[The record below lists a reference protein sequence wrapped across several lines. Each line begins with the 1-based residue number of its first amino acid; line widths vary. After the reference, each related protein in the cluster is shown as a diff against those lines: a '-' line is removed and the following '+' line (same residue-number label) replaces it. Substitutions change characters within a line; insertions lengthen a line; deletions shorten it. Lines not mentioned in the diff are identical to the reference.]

1 MFYRVV
7 IVTFLLGIT
16 ALIQM
21 KGTESR
27 TIASLSSVC
36 FIIVVTYFLSFVY
49 LFLGKRIKSPKINV
63 YIQAITDVSLITALV
78 CVTGGV
84 TSVYSP
90 LYVVVIIYSVLFLA
104 VKGGAIVA
112 SACGIFYGLLLD
124 LEYYGIVHP
133 IYSPPWDYN
142 ISAGYVFS
150 RIFIHIVSFYI
161 VTLVI
166 GFIVQ
171 QEKSARSLLAEKE
184 SEFHQLDLL
193 HRSIIESVST
203 GIITIDLQRSI
214 KSFNR
219 AAEQITRFSFSE
231 VADRKIDT
239 VLPGFSEILANTNNE
254 EMKQEA
260 IDRNEIVVPGKHNRN
275 IVLGFSVSPLIDSRN
290 RKIGEIVIFQD
301 LTASKE
307 MKEQVEKSRR
317 LALIGEMAAVL
328 AHEVRNPLASLCGSI
343 QMLQKNLNLD
353 ETSERLMQIVL
364 RGRGQLENLVKN
376 FLLLARPN
384 LNNREEID
392 IKEVIDDVL
401 ESLRH
406 GPDWHENINVVTEFC
421 NETNIYGN
429 MTEIRQ
435 ALWNLASNAVQSM
448 PGSGALRIE
457 TEPIILDNGNEYVE
471 IQISDTGC
479 GIQKND
485 SSRIFEPFYT
495 TKESGTGLGLAI
507 VNRIV
512 ESHEGQIRIENES
525 NKGTKCILLLPRYV
539 PLAP

>member
-36 FIIVVTYFLSFVY
+36 FIIAVTYFLTFVY
-49 LFLGKRIKSPKINV
+49 LFLAKRIKSPKINV

-193 HRSIIESVST
+193 HRSIIESVSA
-203 GIITIDLQRSI
+203 GIITIDLQRNI

-219 AAEQITRFSFSE
+219 TAEQITRFSFSE

-239 VLPGFSEILANTNNE
+239 VLPGFSGILANTNNE

-448 PGSGALRIE
+448 PDSGALRIE

-479 GIQKND
+479 GIQEND

>member
-36 FIIVVTYFLSFVY
+36 FIIAVTYFLSFVY
-49 LFLGKRIKSPKINV
+49 LFLAKRIKSPKINV

-193 HRSIIESVST
+193 HRSIIESVSA
-203 GIITIDLQRSI
+203 GIITIDLRRKI

-231 VADRKIDT
+231 VADRRIDT
-239 VLPGFSEILANTNNE
+239 VLPGFSEIPANTNNE

-290 RKIGEIVIFQD
+290 RKIGEIIIFQD

-448 PGSGALRIE
+448 PDSGALRIE

-479 GIQKND
+479 GIQEND